1 MPHRRLKPGARDKLT
16 YFARRFVQAITS
28 HHLTCC
34 EKQSFFRKRELMI
47 ALYKAQSLAVPALRQ
62 DHLVLSVKYDD
73 KGKYFSLTV

>member
-1 MPHRRLKPGARDKLT
+1 
-16 YFARRFVQAITS
+16 
-28 HHLTCC
+28 
-34 EKQSFFRKRELMI
+34 MI